1 VVPTSSRYR
10 SLALDARHGHALH
23 LHPRTLEELYG
34 GEAEAARAKGVPLHT
49 EGDGAAT
56 VVAEDAGVDRAQLL
70 GRGCLLRNVEDA
82 QPEPAGDE
90 PTAEPGRKRRVL
102 CFIFKTLYLSHVV
115 LCPCEPHSRSQ
126 CPPPPLS

>member
-1 VVPTSSRYR
+1 MLNPSGWFFFAQPAPSHLA
-10 SLALDARHGHALH
+10 SLARLQAYVHPRLGLVLNMIINALH
-23 LHPRTLEELYG
+23 QFHMYGDEPLKVDYLVQFGPEELS
-34 GEAEAARAKGVPLHT
+34 
-49 EGDGAAT
+49 
-56 VVAEDAGVDRAQLL
+56 
-70 GRGCLLRNVEDA
+70 
-82 QPEPAGDE
+82 EPAGDE